1 MCHEIRRKKSLRWH
15 YPLCADC
22 YITPHAYIGG
32 IWTAQVK
39 KEDKHVSNLWSP
51 LTVATQLSWNIT
63 SASPLQIK
71 FPCAPG
77 ISVGVATHSQPE
89 VARDQIGVK
98 NMGRRKSFN
107 HESTCSF
114 QKLLS
119 FLGEAHKNLA
129 FSISLEPSCD
139 DFEGLLR
146 SLFLRRWRCSFSWR
160 ISVKQP
166 NISSNWTPSCSFLLG
181 TGRSLQNHHF
191 YQPNS
196 WIFYETL
203 PQISPLA
210 SSDLRQGGWGSRSS
224 SNSLPGLKSYREKD
238 QGL

>member
-1 MCHEIRRKKSLRWH
+1 MCHEIRCKKSLRRH

-39 KEDKHVSNLWSP
+39 NEDKHVSNLWSP

-114 QKLLS
+114 QKTSIFSGRSPQKPSIFHQFGAKLWWFRRTTEVIISEKVTVLV
-119 FLGEAHKNLA
+119 FLADLGEATQYFK
-129 FSISLEPSCD
+129 
-139 DFEGLLR
+139 
-146 SLFLRRWRCSFSWR
+146 
-160 ISVKQP
+160 
-166 NISSNWTPSCSFLLG
+166 
-181 TGRSLQNHHF
+181 
-191 YQPNS
+191 
-196 WIFYETL
+196 
-203 PQISPLA
+203 
-210 SSDLRQGGWGSRSS
+210 
-224 SNSLPGLKSYREKD
+224 
-238 QGL
+238 